1 LQLSLNQ
8 LTGMRLN
15 LVDKFKA
22 TIEITETVQQKVID
36 KYLNQWRM
44 NQGLAGNGGSCL
56 VEKMSVK

>member
-1 LQLSLNQ
+1 

-22 TIEITETVQQKVID
+22 TIELTETVQQKVID

-44 NQGLAGNGGSCL
+44 NQGLAGNGGKTS
-56 VEKMSVK
+56 